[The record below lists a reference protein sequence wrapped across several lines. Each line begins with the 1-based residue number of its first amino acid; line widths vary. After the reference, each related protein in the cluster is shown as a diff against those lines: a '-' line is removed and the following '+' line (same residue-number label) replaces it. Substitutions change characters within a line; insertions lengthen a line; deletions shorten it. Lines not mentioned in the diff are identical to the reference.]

1 MHLQP
6 GVSHPSI
13 YIDTNG
19 QPSALPD
26 VEGSAAPRLAVQS
39 PDPSVICEYSR
50 GEGQSSSGKA
60 AGFRWGG
67 AGGGDT
73 AGDTPIGDASSLCGC
88 ALGGESPGDAGTARP
103 SPSRGFP
110 SLSCHQKTLG
120 SYRTV
125 TCGANGANDPMSQ
138 GGLHRKA
145 RRGQQVPLA
154 PSPPA
159 PGAHTETAFLRFV

>member
-26 VEGSAAPRLAVQS
+26 VEGSAVPRLAVQS

-60 AGFRWGG
+60 AGISAGCGSQRG

-73 AGDTPIGDASSLCGC
+73 AGDTRIGGASSLCDC
-88 ALGGESPGDAGTARP
+88 ALGCESPGDTRMARP
-103 SPSRGFP
+103 LPSHGFA
-110 SLSCHQKTLG
+110 SLSCHQTTLG
-120 SYRTV
+120 SYKTV
-125 TCGANGANDPMSQ
+125 TFGANDPVSQ
-138 GGLHRKA
+138 GG
-145 RRGQQVPLA
+145 
-154 PSPPA
+154 
-159 PGAHTETAFLRFV
+159 